1 MKRFLL
7 SFTVFFSIA
16 LYGQDLHLSQFYTNK
31 MSLNPGLSSNY
42 DGKYQFT
49 GNYRS
54 QWSEV
59 GIPLNTV
66 FIAFDKKFFFYTDE
80 FSIGVL
86 FNDDQYAGFNQKV
99 NKLLINASYTK
110 RLGQHK
116 ISAGIQ
122 LGAILR
128 STDFTNQ
135 TFPNQWVYQTGEF
148 DDNVNNGE
156 ANLAASQAF
165 MDASLGVVW
174 NRKFKKINPILG
186 FTLFHINRP
195 KDTYNEI
202 FIERLRMRKA
212 FFGEL
217 NWQVAQS
224 VIIEPKLL
232 YMWTTKTQD
241 LVVGSNFKKQFN
253 SKILKNIYAGAL
265 MRSGF
270 GRNIDAIIPTVGMTI
285 KRFDLGFSYDINI
298 SEISQTNSQKTSL
311 EWSLVYTAPI
321 YNPAKLSIPCDRY

>member
-1 MKRFLL
+1 MKKVFL
-7 SFTVFFSIA
+7 FFIFVIPLFLWS
-16 LYGQDLHLSQFYTNK
+16 QDLHLSQFYSNK
-31 MSLNPGLSSNY
+31 MSLNPALSGNY
-42 DGKYQFT
+42 EGKFQFT

-80 FSIGVL
+80 FSIGIL

-99 NKLLINASYTK
+99 NKLLLNANYTK
-110 RLGQHK
+110 RLGKHK

-122 LGAILR
+122 IGAILR
-128 STDFTNQ
+128 STNFANQ

-156 ANLAASQAF
+156 ADLAASQIF
-165 MDASLGVVW
+165 MDASLGLVW
-174 NRKFKKINPILG
+174 NRKFRKINPILG

-202 FIERLRMRKA
+202 FVERLRMRKA

-217 NWQVAQS
+217 NWQAS
-224 VIIEPKLL
+224 STVIIEPKLL

-241 LVVGSNFKKQFN
+241 LVIGANFKKQFN
-253 SKILKNIYAGAL
+253 SKVLKNVYAGTF

-270 GRNIDAIIPTVGMTI
+270 GRNIDAIIPTIGMTI
-285 KRFDLGFSYDINI
+285 QRFDLGFSYDINI

-311 EWSLVYTAPI
+311 EWSLIYTAPI
-321 YNPAKLSIPCDRY
+321 YNPSKLSIPCDRY

>member
-1 MKRFLL
+1 MIKLI
-7 SFTVFFSIA
+7 VFF
-16 LYGQDLHLSQFYTNK
+16 LFTCPLLLFGQDLHLSQFYTNK
-31 MSLNPGLSSNY
+31 MSLNPALSGNY
-42 DGKYQFT
+42 NGKYQFT

-59 GIPLNTV
+59 GIPLNTI

-80 FSIGVL
+80 FSFGVL

-99 NKLLINASYTK
+99 NKILVNGSYTK
-110 RLGQHK
+110 RLGKHK
-116 ISAGIQ
+116 VSAGIQ
-122 LGAILR
+122 IGAILR
-128 STDFTNQ
+128 STSFANQ
-135 TFPNQWVYQTGEF
+135 TFPNQWVYQSGEF
-148 DDNVNNGE
+148 NSNVNNGE
-156 ANLAASQAF
+156 IDLAESIAF
-165 MDASLGVVW
+165 MDASLGFVW
-174 NRKFKKINPILG
+174 QRKFRKINPVIG

-195 KDTYNEI
+195 KDTYSEV

-212 FFGEL
+212 LFGEL
-217 NWQVAQS
+217 NWQVTPS

-241 LVVGSNFKKQFN
+241 LVIGSNLKKQFN
-253 SKILKNIYAGAL
+253 SKVLKNIYAGVL

-270 GRNIDAIIPTVGMTI
+270 GRNIDAIIPTIGMTI
-285 KRFDLGFSYDINI
+285 NRFDLGFSYDVNV
-298 SEISQTNSQKTSL
+298 SEISQTNNQKTSL

>member
-1 MKRFLL
+1 MKKALL
-7 SFTVFFSIA
+7 LFIVSFSVL

-31 MSLNPGLSSNY
+31 MSLNPALSGNY
-42 DGKYQFT
+42 EGKYQFT

-86 FNDDQYAGFNQKV
+86 FNDDQYAGFSQKV
-99 NKLLINASYTK
+99 NKILLNGTYTK
-110 RLGQHK
+110 RIGKHK
-116 ISAGIQ
+116 VSAGIQ

-128 STDFTNQ
+128 STSFKHQ
-135 TFPNQWVYQTGEF
+135 TFPNQWVYETGQF
-148 DDNVNNGE
+148 DDKVYNGE
-156 ANLAASQAF
+156 VNLASNQSF
-165 MDASLGVVW
+165 MDASLGFVW
-174 NRKFKKINPILG
+174 TRKYNKIKPLLG

-195 KDTYNEI
+195 KDSYSEV

-217 NWQVAQS
+217 NWQAATT
-224 VIIEPKLL
+224 ILIEPKLL
-232 YMWTTKTQD
+232 YMWTTKAQD
-241 LVVGSNFKKQFN
+241 LVIGTNIKKQFN
-253 SKILKNIYAGAL
+253 SKVLKNIYAGVL

-270 GRNIDAIIPTVGMTI
+270 GRNIDAVIPTVGMTI
-285 KRFDLGFSYDINI
+285 KNFDLGFSYDVNV
-298 SEISQTNSQKTSL
+298 SEISKKNSQKTSL
-311 EWSLVYTAPI
+311 EYSLIYTAPI
-321 YNPAKLSIPCDRY
+321 FNPAKLSIPCDRY